1 MDDLYLFEA
10 CELLHGN
17 SDESLQT
24 CNDSCGND
32 RLIQRTSKG
41 LSYHEACQTHFVL
54 CACPLDNLCSH
65 LFSWFVFHPLLVN
78 AEVKRLNLTL
88 LISILLSISVYFQL
102 FPIVLVLFLLVL
114 TVGHLNFCSRTFQR
128 FAVRTNKSLEN
139 LSSKGSLLSLC
150 SDYSIYWSW

>member
-1 MDDLYLFEA
+1 MEF
-10 CELLHGN
+10 LLVVPVAVMSPNRPVVILVYMIAWFKEHLR
-17 SDESLQT
+17 DWVIMKLVKH
-24 CNDSCGND
+24 
-32 RLIQRTSKG
+32 I
-41 LSYHEACQTHFVL
+41 FVL